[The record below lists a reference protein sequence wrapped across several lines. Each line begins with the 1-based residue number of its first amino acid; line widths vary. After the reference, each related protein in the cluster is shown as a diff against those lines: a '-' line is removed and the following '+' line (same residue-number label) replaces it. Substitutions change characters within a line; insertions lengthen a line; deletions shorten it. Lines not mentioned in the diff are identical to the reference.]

1 MYSIEARVVSEARS
15 IVSAMRE
22 SAERAVVAPLGVACA
37 VAWLA
42 GALCTLWRGELPGV
56 AALWIGLAMGL
67 GWWVASPRWRWIGAA
82 LVGLAWTGLHAGWS
96 LRSQLP
102 VAWEGREVSLSGRIE
117 GLPEPEARRTR
128 FLLRVDDGIGQPL
141 PLRGRLVR
149 VAWYDEHGAETIGPR
164 RALGAGERWR
174 FQLRLRA
181 PRGLANPGG
190 FDAERYAMA
199 QRISATGYVREP
211 GRAMKLEAGGGMD
224 AWRSRMSAR
233 IEAEVPAAS
242 NRFVRALALGDTRG
256 LLQDDWQ
263 VLRTSGLTHLI
274 AISGFHVGLVA
285 GAFALLAA
293 AAWRLFPALAR
304 WMPRPQAIG
313 WLALAGA
320 LGYAAIAGFALPTL
334 RTVLMIAVVVLARTS
349 RRPARVVDALML
361 AMFAILVFDPLSLLA
376 PGFWLSFAG
385 VAWLAWCLPASL
397 HGAKAFLPAQGV
409 ATLGLL
415 PLTAA
420 LFGQASL
427 AGPVANLL
435 AIPWWSLVVVP
446 LSLIGTLA
454 ELVHPGAGGMAWRAA
469 AICFDVSWPV
479 FTWLADSRFALWWLP
494 EPSAWALPLAV
505 VGAAIILLPTGMP
518 GKVLASLLWLPLLWP
533 DRGLPREGEVELV
546 VIDVGQGLSVL
557 VRTAEHALLYD
568 AGPAVEEGFDAGERA
583 VVPALRGLGV
593 PRLHALV
600 VSHGDNDHAGGV
612 AAVREAIPVATT
624 LAPAGAPLESDAPC
638 LGGAAWRWDGVEFRF
653 LHPPPH
659 FPYLGNEAS
668 CVLRVG
674 AAQGAILLPGD
685 IGSQVESGLAARQ
698 AAWLRSDVVVL
709 PHHGSAGSSA
719 GGFVRATGARLAVG
733 SSGFGN
739 RFRHPR
745 PEVVARWRE
754 EGAEVLDT
762 QSSGAVR
769 VWLGRDGLSVRERRH
784 DQARLWDAVRRQRA
798 GGLSYRPED
807 GRPDA
812 PED

>member
-1 MYSIEARVVSEARS
+1 MAGEATPARS
-15 IVSAMRE
+15 MP
-22 SAERAVVAPLGVACA
+22 PLGLACA
-37 VAWLA
+37 LAWLIGAA
-42 GALCTLWRGELPGV
+42 GVLWRSELPGV
-56 AALWIGLAMGL
+56 AALWTGLAVGL
-67 GWWVASPRWRWIGAA
+67 GWWVAPTRWRWFGAA

-96 LRSQLP
+96 LQSQLP
-102 VAWEGREVSLSGRIE
+102 VAWEGREIVVTGRVD

-128 FLLRVDDGIGQPL
+128 FLFRIDDGADQPL
-141 PLRGRLVR
+141 PLRGRTVR

-174 FQLRLRA
+174 FHLRVRA

-199 QRISATGYVREP
+199 QRISATGYVRAPE
-211 GRAMKLEAGGGMD
+211 RAMRLEAGSGLD

-233 IEAEVPAAS
+233 IEAGAPAAS

-256 LLQDDWQ
+256 LSQDDWQ
-263 VLRTSGLTHLI
+263 VLRAAGLTHLI

-285 GAFALLAA
+285 GAFALLAVL
-293 AAWRLFPALAR
+293 AWRLFPALAR
-304 WMPRPQAIG
+304 RMPRPQAIG

-320 LGYAAIAGFALPTL
+320 LGYAAVAGFALPTL

-349 RRPARVVDALML
+349 RRPARVVDALVLAML
-361 AMFAILVFDPLSLLA
+361 AMLVCDPLSLLA

-397 HGAKAFLPAQGV
+397 HWAKAFLPAQGV

-415 PLTAA
+415 PLTAV

-427 AGPVANLL
+427 AGPLANLV

-446 LSLIGTLA
+446 LSLVGTVG
-454 ELVHPGAGGMAWRAA
+454 EWVHPGAGGVAWRWAA
-469 AICFDVSWPV
+469 TCFDLTWPA
-479 FTWLADSRFALWWLP
+479 FTWLANSRFALWWLP
-494 EPSAWALPLAV
+494 EPSVWALPLALM
-505 VGAAIILLPTGMP
+505 GAAFILLPKGVP
-518 GKVLASLLWLPLLWP
+518 GKMLASVLWLPLLWP
-533 DRGLPREGEVELV
+533 DRGLPREGEMELV
-546 VIDVGQGLSVL
+546 VLDVGQGLSVV
-557 VRTAEHALLYD
+557 VRTANHALLYD

-583 VVPALRGLGV
+583 VVPALRALGV
-593 PRLHALV
+593 PRLDALV

-612 AAVREAIPVATT
+612 PAVRESVPVAIT
-624 LAPAGAPLESDAPC
+624 LAPAGSPVEGDAPC

-659 FPYLGNEAS
+659 FPYFGNEAS
-668 CVLRVG
+668 CVLRIG
-674 AAQGAILLPGD
+674 TTQGAVLLPGD
-685 IGSQVESGLAARQ
+685 IGTQIEAGLVRRQ

-719 GGFVRATGARLAVG
+719 GSFVRATGARLAVG

-745 PEVVARWRE
+745 EDVVARWRE
-754 EGAEVLDT
+754 AGAEVLDT

-769 VWLGRDGLSVRERRH
+769 IWLGRDGLSVRERRH
-784 DQARLWDAVRRQRA
+784 DRARPWDAVRRQRA

>member
-1 MYSIEARVVSEARS
+1 MG
-15 IVSAMRE
+15 
-22 SAERAVVAPLGVACA
+22 ERARLPSVAPFGTVCA

-42 GALCTLWRGELPGV
+42 GAACILWRSELPG
-56 AALWIGLAMGL
+56 ANLLWLGLATGL
-67 GWWVASPRWRWIGAA
+67 GWWVASSRWRWLGAA
-82 LVGLAWTGLHAGWS
+82 LVGLAWTGLHACWS
-96 LRSQLP
+96 LQSQLP
-102 VAWEGREVSLSGRIE
+102 VEWEGREVVVSGRIE

-128 FLLRVDDGIGQPL
+128 FLLRVDEDAQQPL
-141 PLRGRLVR
+141 PLRGRTVR
-149 VAWYDEHGAETIGPR
+149 VAWYDDHGADAIGPR

-174 FQLRLRA
+174 LHLRVRA

-199 QRISATGYVREP
+199 QRISANGYVRAPE
-211 GRAMKLEAGGGMD
+211 RAMELEAGRGID
-224 AWRSRMSAR
+224 AWRARMSSR

-256 LLQDDWQ
+256 LSQDDWQ
-263 VLRTSGLTHLI
+263 VLRASGLTHLI

-285 GAFALLAA
+285 GAFALLAV

-313 WLALAGA
+313 WLALVGA
-320 LGYAAIAGFALPTL
+320 LGYAAVAGFALPTL
-334 RTVLMIAVVVLARTS
+334 RTVMMIAVVVLARTS
-349 RRPARVVDALML
+349 RRPARVVNALVL
-361 AMFAILVFDPLSLLA
+361 AMFALLVFDPLSLLA

-397 HGAKAFLPAQGV
+397 HWSKAFLPAQGV

-454 ELVHPGAGGMAWRAA
+454 EMMHPGAGGVVWRAA
-469 AICFDVSWPV
+469 AACFELIWPV

-494 EPSAWALPLAV
+494 EPAAWALPLALM
-505 VGAAIILLPTGMP
+505 GAAVILLPRGMP
-518 GKVLASLLWLPLLWP
+518 GKALASLLWLPLLWP

-557 VRTAEHALLYD
+557 IRTADHALLYD

-583 VVPALRGLGV
+583 VVPALRALGV

-612 AAVREAIPVATT
+612 TAVRDAVPVAFT
-624 LAPAGAPLESDAPC
+624 LAPAGSPVDGDAPC
-638 LGGAAWRWDGVEFRF
+638 LGGTAWRWDGVEFRF

-659 FPYLGNEAS
+659 FPYFGNEAS

-674 AAQGAILLPGD
+674 TAQGAILLPGD
-685 IGSQVESGLAARQ
+685 IGTQVEAGLVRRQ

-754 EGAEVLDT
+754 AGAEVLDT

-769 VWLGRDGLSVRERRH
+769 IWLGRDGLLVRERRH
-784 DQARLWDAVRRQRA
+784 DRTRPWDAVRRQRA
-798 GGLSYRPED
+798 GGLSYRSED
-807 GRPDA
+807 GRPDV